1 VNDALNPANGRILAI
16 DPGKVRV
23 GLAICD
29 ADRKI
34 SSPLALYTHRDAVQD
49 AKYFKALVAEEK
61 VGSILIGLPVYMS
74 GDEGP
79 QAKLARAFG
88 TLIAEWTGLRVRYW
102 DERYTTRFADAIL
115 WDAGLTHKKRKER
128 RDQVAAQILLASY
141 LEAGCP
147 ESNDGTPASLG

>member
-1 VNDALNPANGRILAI
+1 LQSARILAI
-16 DPGKVRV
+16 DPGKIRI

-29 ADRKI
+29 TGRTIA
-34 SSPLALYTHRDAVQD
+34 SPFALYTRRDAEQD

-61 VGSILIGLPVYMS
+61 IGLVLIGLPVYMS

-88 TLIAEWTGLRVRYW
+88 GLVAEWTGLPVRYW
-102 DERYTTRFADAIL
+102 DERYTTRFAESIL

-128 RDQVAAQILLASY
+128 RDQLAAQILLASY

-147 ESNDGTPASLG
+147 ELDDSAPAAL

>member
-1 VNDALNPANGRILAI
+1 MSARILAI

-29 ADRKI
+29 VDRTI
-34 SSPLALYTHRDAVQD
+34 ASPLALYTRRDAVQD
-49 AKYFKALVAEEK
+49 TKYFKALVAEEK
-61 VGSILIGLPVYMS
+61 IGSLLIGLPVYMS

-88 TLIAEWTGLRVRYW
+88 ALLVEWTGLPVRYW

-128 RDQVAAQILLASY
+128 RDPVAAQILLASY

-147 ESNDGTPASLG
+147 AADDSAPASL

>member
-1 VNDALNPANGRILAI
+1 MSDRILAI

-23 GLAICD
+23 GLALCD
-29 ADRKI
+29 PDRKI
-34 SSPLALYTHRDAVQD
+34 ASPLTTYTRRDLVQD
-49 AKYFKALVAEEK
+49 AKFFKNIVAEEK
-61 VGSILIGLPVYMS
+61 IGSLLIGLPVHMS

-88 TLIAEWTGLRVRYW
+88 SQLADWTSLPVHYW
-102 DERYTTRFADAIL
+102 DERYTTRFAESIL

-128 RDQVAAQILLASY
+128 RDQLAAQILLTSY

-147 ESNDGTPASLG
+147 TETLPTKI

>member
-1 VNDALNPANGRILAI
+1 MSQRILAI
-16 DPGKVRV
+16 DPGKVRI

-34 SSPLALYTHRDAVQD
+34 ASPFATYTRRDLVQD
-49 AKYFKALVAEEK
+49 AKYFKSVVAEEK
-61 VGSILIGLPVYMS
+61 VGSLLLGLPVYMS

-88 TLIAEWTGLRVRYW
+88 ERLFEWTGLPVRYW
-102 DERYTTRFADAIL
+102 DERYTSRFADAIL
-115 WDAGLTHKKRKER
+115 WDAGLTHKQRKER
-128 RDQVAAQILLASY
+128 RDQLAAQILLTSY

-147 ESNDGTPASLG
+147 DESSPAPIV

>member
-1 VNDALNPANGRILAI
+1 LTSSKGRILAI
-16 DPGKVRV
+16 DPGKVRI

-29 ADRKI
+29 ADRTI
-34 SSPLALYTHRDAVQD
+34 ASPLAQYTRRDAAQD
-49 AKYFKALVAEEK
+49 AKYFKTLVAEEK

-79 QAKLARAFG
+79 QAKVARAFG
-88 TLIAEWTGLRVRYW
+88 KLVEEWTTLPVRYW
-102 DERYTTRFADAIL
+102 DERYTTRFAETML

-147 ESNDGTPASLG
+147 DADATPPAAL

>member
-1 VNDALNPANGRILAI
+1 MTIPKGRILAI
-16 DPGKVRV
+16 DPGKVRI

-29 ADRKI
+29 ADRTLA
-34 SSPLALYTHRDAVQD
+34 SPLAQYVRRDEVQD
-49 AKYFKALVAEEK
+49 AKYFKNLVAEEK
-61 VGSILIGLPVYMS
+61 VKAILIGLPVHMS

-88 TLIAEWTGLRVRYW
+88 ARVAEWTGLPARYW
-102 DERYTTRFADAIL
+102 DERYTTRFAESIL

-147 ESNDGTPASLG
+147 ETDGASPAI